1 MGSEGKPYVMTTKVH
16 PEGSDA
22 AAEEDKWPPAR
33 PPASPSPP
41 RHATRE
47 QLCDKALGCLA
58 PDNGLRQFFVK
69 LTRAPAFDMVII
81 NVVGDFTN
89 SWVFGPVFLI
99 EMVCKI
105 FALGFYSE
113 GPHTYLKNNWNILD
127 FVCVMSWIGAQAVP
141 SLSAL
146 QSLKMFR
153 LLRPLKSLSKFQGL
167 RRIVVTFMAA
177 FDGLAVTV
185 TLLTF
190 LLFVVSIACMQ
201 FFKGALHFR
210 CRITPYPTRVPD
222 TWYRPCVRRRFDAY
236 RELMLRIDY
245 GYRTVGYDA
254 MLANCS
260 SVEGLCGALDAGDDY
275 NWQSWDSKDT
285 WACATATFP
294 GPAGIPVT
302 DTYAHKY
309 AEGDLNGDDG
319 KHPWQSS
326 KRCLWLIDEDDG
338 RPCAAK
344 ANEIFGL
351 GGLHKCYE
359 NGRQQRSGYVLA
371 GDYSGDDGV
380 YPPVDDRGDGWP
392 SYEVVV
398 AGTHGPGWAPRSDAN
413 DDPVFPEN
421 LFAVG
426 SMLVLNLVL
435 GVIADTLGDEEDA
448 EAEEE
453 AEAAALALAS
463 GGVKLAKGEEEDD
476 ADIIA
481 RMRATIPGPPPRLM
495 LFDFV
500 TSDMFNNFIYL
511 CIGLNT
517 VALCLDDY
525 PRDEEWSN
533 FMEVSNLVLAFV
545 FIVEM
550 VLKLVALGWANYA
563 SDTFNLFDFT
573 IVWVSI
579 ITMILAA
586 SDAGF
591 GGGAISA
598 FRCFRVFRIFKL
610 FKSWQSLQ
618 VLLATMAETAKEIG
632 NFLVLLML
640 MVFIFGLLGMQL
652 FANQLRFDDDT
663 GAKVAFGVC
672 DGMIEDGAC
681 VQQAGVCDSAKGECK
696 LDPAYSDLDPVDLNF
711 DDFMSSMITVFGV
724 LTGESWNLV
733 MYDLMRGRDNVY
745 YGVFYMM
752 LTIIILAFFVMN
764 MFLAI
769 LLSKFEDNEELSQPA
784 PREESLRKLKSFRQV
799 AKAVNILKKGTE
811 DDPGDSD
818 AKELTPFQIAAL
830 KAKKKKDPED
840 VEAAVHPPKTE
851 PKPKETAP
859 PKEKPNLD
867 FTIVMISIVTF
878 LGDLGVPLG
887 VDVKVFK
894 VLRAFRVFRP
904 LRMLSRYPGLRLVLN
919 SLLVAIPAAFN
930 VVVVCILFMSIFA
943 ILGVGFFKGQMN
955 MCDVDTYGGGIPEQY
970 FDTIARVIED
980 PIHLK
985 KAVKSGAFEE
995 FHNASMAMYGYGTQC
1010 WVSWD
1015 VKWVNG
1021 HDYFNTH
1028 STVISDFQHDWE
1040 TSGRP
1045 GVISSKFSHAP
1056 GDLEKAEYGISP
1068 PTKSYF
1074 TANPWLTDGSDVPQ
1088 AFLDHVADVPATG
1101 NLDKYIPTSKDMCKC
1116 MFKDENAWS
1125 NPLYMS
1131 FDNFDTAFALL
1142 FEIYST
1148 EGWLDYMYYNVDA
1161 NGIEMQP
1168 IRDHGFREQRRSLPR
1183 FYSFFYH
1190 VLFQFVGGFFAMQL
1204 FVGVIIEQFG
1214 KLKEQAE
1221 QEGRKGVMMTA
1232 SQEQWVKTQK
1242 FIIEM
1247 VKPKHKIKPV
1257 NVPCYNIVE
1266 GEHKATFEN
1275 FIMACIVINGLFM
1288 GLDHFGQPQGMTV
1301 AIELINMMFAI
1312 IFNIEAILKILGIGW
1327 TNYWVE
1333 AWNRFDFLI
1342 VIGTDLGYFI
1352 SWVTPSDIGGVASV
1366 VRLFRIARIFRLF
1379 NSAKTMKTLIMT
1391 LMSALPQ
1398 MGNVGLVLMIFI
1410 GIWAILLV
1418 ELFAGLSYGETVHPN
1433 ANFQHVPIA
1442 ILTLIR
1448 FTTGENWNG
1457 FMHDMN
1463 FKWRGASGCW
1473 GGAQFEKIRTKMYD
1487 AEPGAYWQDK
1497 WCTRLDGG
1505 DRETCQCA
1513 SFHTHGLDGGQ
1524 KKDMCQEFVSYENCC
1539 VPLSACGDKWWAGA
1553 IIHIFDIIVTGVVL
1567 NLFVG
1572 IILSAYEDEEEEEG
1586 LGLSE
1591 TDLANFVEDWS
1602 RFDEH
1607 ASWHIKLK
1615 ELKELIQI
1623 LDEPMGFGG
1632 EEIVENDV
1640 GESRLHMFDV
1650 ATALGKRLVAKA
1662 HGGDE
1667 SLDTVETAPN
1677 TEFSA
1682 DATPYL
1688 EKFFGKTAAD
1698 IERSSPRPL
1707 HVPGSGLAEKPAE
1720 PEPAP
1725 QEAPSPVY
1733 EMPPAGEPAAPAAD
1747 AQLAPAAP
1755 PPTAVQVQLS
1765 CNLQGVSG
1773 LPIWPPQNSKMAAT
1787 LPPDGYVML
1796 NDHDSVASV
1805 HYDARR
1811 VVEVD
1816 RQERRRSSE
1825 LSGLSGE
1832 DSRDG
1837 KTSHGSIASV
1847 EGHQRRSDSLASIA
1861 DSIADSLCDERRPS
1875 LGAARPGRLV
1885 KVPSDANLDD
1895 GVDACTAFSPV
1906 VPSPTHRSSADGWA
1920 EMRPRGRSSRDSE
1933 SSLSPPKPGTARARG
1948 ARATLARRR
1957 LPEPRRRAKLARR
1970 RRPEPRAAGRREP
1983 GAVAAEAARP
1993 VRPAEAVDE
2002 AAEPPRS
2009 SGPRRAASPS
2019 GPRR

>member
-1 MGSEGKPYVMTTKVH
+1 
-16 PEGSDA
+16 
-22 AAEEDKWPPAR
+22 
-33 PPASPSPP
+33 
-41 RHATRE
+41 
-47 QLCDKALGCLA
+47 
-58 PDNGLRQFFVK
+58 
-69 LTRAPAFDMVII
+69 
-81 NVVGDFTN
+81 
-89 SWVFGPVFLI
+89 
-99 EMVCKI
+99 
-105 FALGFYSE
+105 
-113 GPHTYLKNNWNILD
+113 
-127 FVCVMSWIGAQAVP
+127 
-141 SLSAL
+141 
-146 QSLKMFR
+146 
-153 LLRPLKSLSKFQGL
+153 
-167 RRIVVTFMAA
+167 
-177 FDGLAVTV
+177 
-185 TLLTF
+185 
-190 LLFVVSIACMQ
+190 
-201 FFKGALHFR
+201 
-210 CRITPYPTRVPD
+210 
-222 TWYRPCVRRRFDAY
+222 
-236 RELMLRIDY
+236 
-245 GYRTVGYDA
+245 
-254 MLANCS
+254 
-260 SVEGLCGALDAGDDY
+260 
-275 NWQSWDSKDT
+275 
-285 WACATATFP
+285 
-294 GPAGIPVT
+294 
-302 DTYAHKY
+302 
-309 AEGDLNGDDG
+309 
-319 KHPWQSS
+319 
-326 KRCLWLIDEDDG
+326 
-338 RPCAAK
+338 
-344 ANEIFGL
+344 
-351 GGLHKCYE
+351 
-359 NGRQQRSGYVLA
+359 
-371 GDYSGDDGV
+371 
-380 YPPVDDRGDGWP
+380 
-392 SYEVVV
+392 
-398 AGTHGPGWAPRSDAN
+398 
-413 DDPVFPEN
+413 
-421 LFAVG
+421 
-426 SMLVLNLVL
+426 
-435 GVIADTLGDEEDA
+435 
-448 EAEEE
+448 
-453 AEAAALALAS
+453 
-463 GGVKLAKGEEEDD
+463 
-476 ADIIA
+476 
-481 RMRATIPGPPPRLM
+481 
-495 LFDFV
+495 
-500 TSDMFNNFIYL
+500 
-511 CIGLNT
+511 
-517 VALCLDDY
+517 
-525 PRDEEWSN
+525 
-533 FMEVSNLVLAFV
+533 
-545 FIVEM
+545 
-550 VLKLVALGWANYA
+550 
-563 SDTFNLFDFT
+563 
-573 IVWVSI
+573 
-579 ITMILAA
+579 
-586 SDAGF
+586 
-591 GGGAISA
+591 
-598 FRCFRVFRIFKL
+598 
-610 FKSWQSLQ
+610 
-618 VLLATMAETAKEIG
+618 
-632 NFLVLLML
+632 
-640 MVFIFGLLGMQL
+640 
-652 FANQLRFDDDT
+652 
-663 GAKVAFGVC
+663 
-672 DGMIEDGAC
+672 
-681 VQQAGVCDSAKGECK
+681 
-696 LDPAYSDLDPVDLNF
+696 
-711 DDFMSSMITVFGV
+711 
-724 LTGESWNLV
+724 
-733 MYDLMRGRDNVY
+733 
-745 YGVFYMM
+745 
-752 LTIIILAFFVMN
+752 
-764 MFLAI
+764 
-769 LLSKFEDNEELSQPA
+769 
-784 PREESLRKLKSFRQV
+784 
-799 AKAVNILKKGTE
+799 
-811 DDPGDSD
+811 
-818 AKELTPFQIAAL
+818 
-830 KAKKKKDPED
+830 
-840 VEAAVHPPKTE
+840 
-851 PKPKETAP
+851 
-859 PKEKPNLD
+859 
-867 FTIVMISIVTF
+867 
-878 LGDLGVPLG
+878 
-887 VDVKVFK
+887 
-894 VLRAFRVFRP
+894 
-904 LRMLSRYPGLRLVLN
+904 
-919 SLLVAIPAAFN
+919 
-930 VVVVCILFMSIFA
+930 MSIFA

-1056 GDLEKAEYGISP
+1056 GDLEGR
-1068 PTKSYF
+1068 
-1074 TANPWLTDGSDVPQ
+1074 

-1623 LDEPMGFGG
+1623 LDEPMGFGEKYVASNDELEAEILKLG
-1632 EEIVENDV
+1632 LHIRHKEIVENDV

-1667 SLDTVETAPN
+1667 SLDTVKTAPN

-1698 IERSSPRPL
+1698 IER
-1707 HVPGSGLAEKPAE
+1707 VAAE
-1720 PEPAP
+1720 
-1725 QEAPSPVY
+1725 
-1733 EMPPAGEPAAPAAD
+1733 
-1747 AQLAPAAP
+1747 
-1755 PPTAVQVQLS
+1755 
-1765 CNLQGVSG
+1765 
-1773 LPIWPPQNSKMAAT
+1773 
-1787 LPPDGYVML
+1787 
-1796 NDHDSVASV
+1796 SV
-1805 HYDARR
+1805 D
-1811 VVEVD
+1811 
-1816 RQERRRSSE
+1816 
-1825 LSGLSGE
+1825 
-1832 DSRDG
+1832 
-1837 KTSHGSIASV
+1837 T
-1847 EGHQRRSDSLASIA
+1847 
-1861 DSIADSLCDERRPS
+1861 
-1875 LGAARPGRLV
+1875 
-1885 KVPSDANLDD
+1885 
-1895 GVDACTAFSPV
+1895 
-1906 VPSPTHRSSADGWA
+1906 
-1920 EMRPRGRSSRDSE
+1920 
-1933 SSLSPPKPGTARARG
+1933 
-1948 ARATLARRR
+1948 
-1957 LPEPRRRAKLARR
+1957 
-1970 RRPEPRAAGRREP
+1970 
-1983 GAVAAEAARP
+1983 AAEAA
-1993 VRPAEAVDE
+1993 PAEAYGDGEKVEE
-2002 AAEPPRS
+2002 AA
-2009 SGPRRAASPS
+2009 
-2019 GPRR
+2019 